1 MDASKA
7 HEKRKR
13 KKIIST
19 LKEADEVQF
28 HSLTKDVVEESTR
41 TGKKKS
47 EQSEKNIEK
56 LSSHATHNTKQ
67 VTRNFS
73 TNYLIK
79 FLLHDLHNIIFKYN
93 SSVYRG
99 QRYIRFVFRDII

>member
-1 MDASKA
+1 MYASKT

-13 KKIIST
+13 KKNILSS
-19 LKEADEVQF
+19 KEADEAQS
-28 HSLTKDVVEESTR
+28 HSLTENVVEESTW

-47 EQSEKNIEK
+47 EQSRKNIEK

-79 FLLHDLHNIIFKYN
+79 FLLHDLHIIFKYN

-99 QRYIRFVFRDII
+99 QRYIRFVFRDIIW